1 MFFHVNTIKKDQK
14 CQSITYMP
22 NTIFS
27 CQTTLK
33 KAKFLEFGL
42 KNANLATLLLRLVR
56 PLYLR
61 VSERSQRSYRR
72 TLESF
77 DVTFTGTQKRI
88 KENDDEREKSYNG
101 FQQGKKNSYGADLRT
116 RALKRILRPKGNPL
130 ASATD

>member
-77 DVTFTGTQKRI
+77 DVTFTRTGKRNKQI
-88 KENDDEREKSYNG
+88 DEEREKSYND
-101 FQQGKKNSYGADLRT
+101 FQKNNTFSTDLGP
-116 RALKRILRPKGNPL
+116 RASRCTYDKGQPM
-130 ASATD
+130 AQPGS